1 MPRVDSV
8 GKYADPL
15 ALVGEVK
22 IEEGTY
28 IQITRNDAHNSLV
41 ITDTR
46 PTFAECGVDLSY
58 SIAEDFAPSLPSPI
72 ITPSVA

>member
-8 GKYADPL
+8 GKYADPVT
-15 ALVGEVK
+15 LVGEVK
-22 IEEGTY
+22 IEEGSF

-46 PTFAECGVDLSY
+46 PPAPGCSSAFTFQVST
-58 SIAEDFAPSLPSPI
+58 SKPLPIPNPPF
-72 ITPSVA
+72 TVSVS